1 MRKTLVSFM
10 MNLCCTEIFHDNL
23 AIRCFNHLRSKLP
36 LWCLQSLCLT
46 LGYQNMSFLF
56 LFNWSPMTLTIHDDS
71 DPFQSLIIFYF
82 FQKRPFCPSPKYMV
96 RFDSLDFRGL
106 TTQLCSTCMKI
117 KQNTIRTGLSDLQTT
132 RISGSCC
139 LWHFLLENHK
149 LTTYCCGVNKARWDH
164 RS

>member
-1 MRKTLVSFM
+1 M

-23 AIRCFNHLRSKLP
+23 AIRCFNHLRSKFP
-36 LWCLQSLCLT
+36 LWCLQSLSLI

-56 LFNWSPMTLTIHDDS
+56 LLNWSPMTLTIHDDS
-71 DPFQSLIIFYF
+71 DPFWSLITFYF

-117 KQNTIRTGLSDLQTT
+117 KQNTIKTDFQTCKLHGFLGVAVYGIFCWKITSSQYTAYILNKETDLT
-132 RISGSCC
+132 
-139 LWHFLLENHK
+139 LP
-149 LTTYCCGVNKARWDH
+149 VDNKYF
-164 RS
+164 